1 MSIRAR
7 IVQLLTVSLVWA
19 LFALAQPAAA
29 GNPAA
34 GASGKAASAKPPKT
48 SEPAAKPV
56 QDEVDPAQAY
66 KANCLR
72 CHAEPRKFSE
82 REMVTVMRHM
92 RVRANLTEAEEKA
105 ILRYLTK

>member
-1 MSIRAR
+1 MNMRAL
-7 IVQLLTVSLVWA
+7 ILPLLTFSLACA
-19 LFALAQPAAA
+19 LLAPAQPAAP
-29 GNPAA
+29 GNSGA
-34 GASGKAASAKPPKT
+34 GASGKPAPAKPPKA

-105 ILRYLTK
+105 ILRYLSK